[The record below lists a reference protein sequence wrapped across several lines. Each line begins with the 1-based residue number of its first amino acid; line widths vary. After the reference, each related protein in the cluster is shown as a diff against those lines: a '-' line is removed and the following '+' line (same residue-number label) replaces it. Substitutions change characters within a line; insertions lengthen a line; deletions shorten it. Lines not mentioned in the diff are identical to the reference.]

1 MRLSGKIALITGGT
15 GGIGKSIAKKFS
27 QEDAEIIITGRDSQK
42 LDSTVKE
49 LGVGMPIVADIKNEE
64 EIKDGIKKI
73 IEKFGRIDILVNN
86 AGVHPKLKPLHEIEE
101 SEWNNVI
108 DINLTGQFR
117 VTKAVIPHMIK
128 NGGGSII
135 NISSDAGLKAFENY
149 QADAYSAS
157 KAALVLLTKTW
168 ALEYAKNMI
177 RVNCVCPGTIDTEM
191 AKPFLDS
198 EVKKEMADS
207 EHPLGRIGKPED
219 VANAV
224 LYFASEDSSWTTGS
238 ILVVDGGSS
247 IK

>member
-1 MRLSGKIALITGGT
+1 MSLSGKIALITGGS
-15 GGIGKSIAKKFS
+15 GSIGKSIAKKIS
-27 QEDAEIIITGRDSQK
+27 EQGAEIIISGRNSKK
-42 LDSTVKE
+42 LDSTIKE
-49 LGVGMPIVADIKNEE
+49 LGKGMSIVFDIKNQTDV
-64 EIKDGIKKI
+64 KKGIEKI

-86 AGVHPKLKPLHEIEE
+86 AGIHPKIKPLHEIEE

-108 DINLTGQFR
+108 DINLNGQFR
-117 VTKAVIPHMIK
+117 VTKEVIPHMIK

-149 QADAYSAS
+149 QADAYSAA
-157 KAALVLLTKTW
+157 KAALILLTKTW
-168 ALEYAKNMI
+168 ALEYAKKMI
-177 RVNCVCPGTIDTEM
+177 RVNCVCPGTIDSEM
-191 AKPFLDS
+191 ARPFLDS
-198 EVKKEMADS
+198 DIKKEMANS

-224 LYFASEDSSWTTGS
+224 FYFASEDSPWTTGS

>member
-27 QEDAEIIITGRDSQK
+27 EQGAEIIISGRDSKK
-42 LDSTVKE
+42 LDSTIKE
-49 LGVGMPIVADIKNEE
+49 LGKGMPIVADIKNEA
-64 EIKDGIKKI
+64 EIKDGVEKI
-73 IEKFGRIDILVNN
+73 IERFGRIDILVNN
-86 AGVHPKLKPLHEIEE
+86 AGIHPKIKPLHEIEE
-101 SEWNNVI
+101 FEWNNVI

-117 VTKAVIPHMIK
+117 VTKSVIPHMIK
-128 NGGGSII
+128 NGDGSII

-157 KAALVLLTKTW
+157 KAALILLTKTW
-168 ALEYAKNMI
+168 ALEYAKNKI

-191 AKPFLDS
+191 ARPFLSS
-198 EVKKEMADS
+198 EVKKEMADA

-224 LYFASEDSSWTTGS
+224 LYFASEESSWTTG
-238 ILVVDGGSS
+238 
-247 IK
+247 

>member
-1 MRLSGKIALITGGT
+1 MSLSGKIALITGGS
-15 GGIGKSIAKKFS
+15 GSIGKSIAKKIS
-27 QEDAEIIITGRDSQK
+27 EQGAEIIISGRNSKK
-42 LDSTVKE
+42 LDSTIKE
-49 LGVGMPIVADIKNEE
+49 LGKGMSIVFDIKNQTD
-64 EIKDGIKKI
+64 IKKGIEKI

-86 AGVHPKLKPLHEIEE
+86 AGIHPKIKPLHEIEE

-108 DINLTGQFR
+108 DINLNGQFR
-117 VTKAVIPHMIK
+117 VTKEVIPHMIK

-149 QADAYSAS
+149 QADAYSAA
-157 KAALVLLTKTW
+157 KAALILLTKTW
-168 ALEYAKNMI
+168 ALEYAKKMI
-177 RVNCVCPGTIDTEM
+177 RVNCVCPGTIDSEM
-191 AKPFLDS
+191 ARPFLDS
-198 EVKKEMADS
+198 DIKKEMANS

-224 LYFASEDSSWTTGS
+224 LYFASQDSSWTTGS

>member
-224 LYFASEDSSWTTGS
+224 LYFASEGSSWTTGS

>member
-1 MRLSGKIALITGGT
+1 MSLSGKIALITGGS
-15 GGIGKSIAKKFS
+15 GSIGKSIAKKFS
-27 QEDAEIIITGRDSQK
+27 EQGAEIIISGRNSKK
-42 LDSTVKE
+42 LDSTIKE
-49 LGVGMPIVADIKNEE
+49 LGKGMSIVFDIKNQTDV
-64 EIKDGIKKI
+64 KKGIEKI

-86 AGVHPKLKPLHEIEE
+86 AGIHPKIKPLHEIEE

-108 DINLTGQFR
+108 DINLNGQFR
-117 VTKAVIPHMIK
+117 VTKEVIPHMIK

-149 QADAYSAS
+149 QADAYSAA
-157 KAALVLLTKTW
+157 KAALILLTKTW
-168 ALEYAKNMI
+168 ALEYAKKMI
-177 RVNCVCPGTIDTEM
+177 RVNCVCPGTIDSEM
-191 AKPFLDS
+191 ARPFLDS
-198 EVKKEMADS
+198 DIKKEMANS

-224 LYFASEDSSWTTGS
+224 FYFASEDSSWTTGS

>member
-1 MRLSGKIALITGGT
+1 MRLSGKIVLITGGA

-27 QEDAEIIITGRDSQK
+27 EQGAEIIITGRDSKK
-42 LDSTVKE
+42 LDSAIKE
-49 LGVGMPIVADIKNEE
+49 LGKGMSIVADIKNEAE
-64 EIKDGIKKI
+64 VKDGVQKI

-86 AGVHPKLKPLHEIEE
+86 AGIHPKIKPLHEIEE

-128 NGGGSII
+128 NGVGSII

-157 KAALVLLTKTW
+157 KAAMILLTKTW
-168 ALEYAKNMI
+168 ALEYAKNKI
-177 RVNCVCPGTIDTEM
+177 RVNCVCPGTIDAGM
-191 AKPFLDS
+191 AKPFLSS
-198 EVKKEMADS
+198 EVIKELAVSD
-207 EHPLGRIGKPED
+207 HPLGRIGKPED
-219 VANAV
+219 VANAA
-224 LYFASEDSSWTTGS
+224 LYFASEESSWTTGS

>member
-27 QEDAEIIITGRDSQK
+27 EQGAEIIIAGRDSKK
-42 LDSTVKE
+42 LDSAIEE
-49 LGVGMPIVADIKNEE
+49 LGKGMPIVADIKNEA
-64 EIKDGIKKI
+64 EIKDGVKKI
-73 IEKFGRIDILVNN
+73 IERFGRIDILVNN
-86 AGVHPKLKPLHEIEE
+86 AGIHPKIKPLHEIEE

-128 NGGGSII
+128 NGDGSII

-157 KAALVLLTKTW
+157 KAALILLTKTW
-168 ALEYAKNMI
+168 ALEYAKNKI

-191 AKPFLDS
+191 ARPFLSS
-198 EVKKEMADS
+198 EVKKEMADA

>member
-15 GGIGKSIAKKFS
+15 GGIGKSIAKKFF
-27 QEDAEIIITGRDSQK
+27 QEGAEIIITGRDSKK

-49 LGVGMPIVADIKNEE
+49 LGVGMPIVVDIKNEE
-64 EIKDGIKKI
+64 EIKDGVKKI

-86 AGVHPKLKPLHEIEE
+86 AGIHPKLKPLHEIEE

-117 VTKAVIPHMIK
+117 VTKTVIPHMIK
-128 NGGGSII
+128 NGGGCII

-198 EVKKEMADS
+198 EIKKEMADA

-219 VANAV
+219 VANAA

>member
-1 MRLSGKIALITGGT
+1 MPVLFDI
-15 GGIGKSIAKKFS
+15 KK
-27 QEDAEIIITGRDSQK
+27 ENEII
-42 LDSTVKE
+42 
-49 LGVGMPIVADIKNEE
+49 N
-64 EIKDGIKKI
+64 GINKI
-73 IEKFGRIDILVNN
+73 IDKFGRIDILVNN
-86 AGVHPKLKPLHEIEE
+86 AGIHPKSKPLHKIEE
-101 SEWNNVI
+101 SEWNDVI
-108 DINLTGQFR
+108 DVNLTGQFR
-117 VTKAVIPHMIK
+117 VTKEVIPHMIK
-128 NGGGSII
+128 NHRGSII

-157 KAALVLLTKTW
+157 KAALILLTKSW
-168 ALEYAKNMI
+168 ALEYAKENI

-191 AKPFLDS
+191 TKPFLDS
-198 EVKKEMADS
+198 KIKREMADS

>member
-1 MRLSGKIALITGGT
+1 LI
-15 GGIGKSIAKKFS
+15 KF
-27 QEDAEIIITGRDSQK
+27 R
-42 LDSTVKE
+42 
-49 LGVGMPIVADIKNEE
+49 
-64 EIKDGIKKI
+64 
-73 IEKFGRIDILVNN
+73 RIDILVNN

-117 VTKAVIPHMIK
+117 VTKTVIPHMIK
-128 NGGGSII
+128 NGGGCII

-198 EVKKEMADS
+198 VVKKKMADA

-224 LYFASEDSSWTTGS
+224 LFFASEDSSWTTGS

>member
-15 GGIGKSIAKKFS
+15 GGIGKSIAKKFF
-27 QEDAEIIITGRDSQK
+27 QEGAEIIITGRDSKK

-49 LGVGMPIVADIKNEE
+49 LGAGMPIVVDIKNEE
-64 EIKDGIKKI
+64 EIKDGVKKI

-86 AGVHPKLKPLHEIEE
+86 AGIHPKLKPLHEIEE

-117 VTKAVIPHMIK
+117 VTKTVIPHMIK

-198 EVKKEMADS
+198 EIKKEMADA

-219 VANAV
+219 VANAA

>member
-1 MRLSGKIALITGGT
+1 
-15 GGIGKSIAKKFS
+15 
-27 QEDAEIIITGRDSQK
+27 
-42 LDSTVKE
+42 
-49 LGVGMPIVADIKNEE
+49 
-64 EIKDGIKKI
+64 
-73 IEKFGRIDILVNN
+73 
-86 AGVHPKLKPLHEIEE
+86 
-101 SEWNNVI
+101 
-108 DINLTGQFR
+108 
-117 VTKAVIPHMIK
+117 MIK

-198 EVKKEMADS
+198 EVKKEMADA

-224 LYFASEDSSWTTGS
+224 LYFA
-238 ILVVDGGSS
+238 
-247 IK
+247 

>member
-27 QEDAEIIITGRDSQK
+27 QEGAEIIITGRDSQK

-49 LGVGMPIVADIKNEE
+49 LGIGMPIVADIKNEE

-117 VTKAVIPHMIK
+117 VTKTVIPHMIK
-128 NGGGSII
+128 NGGGCII

-198 EVKKEMADS
+198 EIKKEMADA

-219 VANAV
+219 VANAA